1 MEEDGVM
8 VRGCIYLLVTSVFQQ
23 ASFSNTLSNSVFQ
36 LKEICSNGQ
45 FSVVARLLL
54 FNHIAMVTSVVVSA
68 ALSFRNGFCSFE

>member
-36 LKEICSNGQ
+36 LKEICSNGLMAS
-45 FSVVARLLL
+45 SVLLQDCCYL
-54 FNHIAMVTSVVVSA
+54 ITS
-68 ALSFRNGFCSFE
+68 LW